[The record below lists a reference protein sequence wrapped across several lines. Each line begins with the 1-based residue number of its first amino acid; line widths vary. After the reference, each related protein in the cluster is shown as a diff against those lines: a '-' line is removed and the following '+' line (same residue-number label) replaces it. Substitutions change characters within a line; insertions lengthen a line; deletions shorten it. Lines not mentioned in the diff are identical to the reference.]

1 MIQYIEGRLVEKN
14 PAYAVID
21 CGGLGYA
28 LQISLNTFSALG
40 ELNQPCK
47 LFTHLAIK
55 NEATTPV
62 GLVMYGFHSV
72 REREIFLHLISVS
85 GVGSNTARLII
96 SSMTADEVAGSILG
110 GNVGAFQN
118 VKGIGA
124 KTAQKIII
132 DLKDKIGK
140 ISGLSEKSFP
150 MHNTNRD
157 EALSA
162 LVLLGFNR
170 IQAEKAVDKVL
181 QTDPAVSVEEL
192 IKQTLR
198 IL

>member
-1 MIQYIEGRLVEKN
+1 
-14 PAYAVID
+14 
-21 CGGLGYA
+21 

-47 LFTHLAIK
+47 LYTHLAIK

-62 GLVMYGFHSV
+62 GLVLYGFISV
-72 REREIFLHLISVS
+72 REREVFLHLISVS

-96 SSMTADEVAGSILG
+96 SSMSAEDVVQAILKGS
-110 GNVGAFQN
+110 VGLFQN

-140 ISGLSEKSFP
+140 TNTLSEKFSGS
-150 MHNTNRD
+150 HNTNRE

-162 LVLLGFNR
+162 LILLGFNR
-170 IQAEKAVDKVL
+170 IQAEKAVDKIL
-181 QTDPAVSVEEL
+181 AADSGLPVESL
-192 IKQTLR
+192 IKQALR